1 MGFFLGFLGSLVSFE
16 WVCSSSSFISGGGGG
31 EPGERSSSDDIPTS
45 QALMASLGDQSG
57 QHLIYTYLFVL
68 LLNKNCTVKQ

>member
-1 MGFFLGFLGSLVSFE
+1 
-16 WVCSSSSFISGGGGG
+16 
-31 EPGERSSSDDIPTS
+31 
-45 QALMASLGDQSG
+45 MASLGDQSG